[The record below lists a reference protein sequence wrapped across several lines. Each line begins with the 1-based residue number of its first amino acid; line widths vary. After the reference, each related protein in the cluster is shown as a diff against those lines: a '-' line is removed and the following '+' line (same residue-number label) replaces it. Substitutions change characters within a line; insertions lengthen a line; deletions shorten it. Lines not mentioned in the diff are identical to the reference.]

1 MSVRRLFIGVLA
13 VVVSLTVST
22 AAAANASQRH
32 LSGDYLA
39 LGDSVAFGY
48 TPPETTPALDYFNP
62 HNFVGY
68 PEDFAAGTGLH
79 LANASCP
86 GETSL
91 SMIKIGAQSNGCEN
105 SVGSPFGYR
114 TIYPLHVFYFG
125 PQLDYALFYLWLHP
139 HTSLITI
146 DIGANDMFVCQQTTK
161 DNCTGSD
168 FQAALAQV
176 SKNVATIFSA
186 LRNKAHYRGALAL
199 VSYYSLDYRDPAQDA
214 QSQALNAALAGPLH
228 QFGGVLADG
237 YGAFQRA
244 AAPYGGN
251 TCAAG
256 LLVLLPDGTC
266 NIHPSAKGHQILAAA
281 IAKAVGV

>member
-1 MSVRRLFIGVLA
+1 MSVRRLLIGALAAVL
-13 VVVSLTVST
+13 LTAGT
-22 AAAANASQRH
+22 AASASASTHH

-48 TPPETTPALDYFNP
+48 TPPETTAALAYFNP

-68 PEDFAAGTGLH
+68 PEDFAAATGLH

-86 GETSL
+86 GETTL

-114 TIYPLHVFYFG
+114 TIYPLHVFYLG

-146 DIGANDMFVCQQTTK
+146 DIGANDMFACQQTTP

-168 FQAALAQV
+168 FQAALNKISQ
-176 SKNVATIFSA
+176 NVAAIFSA
-186 LRNKAHYRGALAL
+186 LRNKAHYRGALAV
-199 VSYYSLDYRDPAQDA
+199 VSYYSLDYRDPAQNAD
-214 QSQALNAALAGPLH
+214 SLALNAALAGPARRY
-228 QFGGVLADG
+228 GGVFADG

-244 AAPYGGN
+244 AQPYGGN

-266 NIHPSAKGHQILAAA
+266 NIHPSAKGHQVLAGA
-281 IAKAVGV
+281 ITQALGV